1 MWKIILAVL
10 WTSLFSL
17 GNTALADSLT
27 LHSSWQFSKY
37 GSDEWLPATVPG
49 TVHQDLM
56 ALGKL
61 PDPFYGMN
69 EKEIQW
75 VEDEDWLYRTSFV
88 LSEEQLAH
96 QEIFLAFDGLDTYAD
111 VSLNGACILKAD
123 NMFVGYRVPVKQVL
137 RSGENKLLIRFRSP
151 IREAMPQWETNGFI
165 YPAANDHRAERVSIF
180 TRKAPYS
187 YGWDWGIRMVTCG
200 IWRPVRLEFANQAEI
215 DDYFVCQQSVTSDRA
230 EVDNR
235 LEIRNLGNEIR
246 EAQVK
251 VTYAYGQ
258 EESRSVEQTVRLQP
272 GLNTVSLPL
281 TIESPHLWMPNG
293 WGEAAL
299 YDFRASVCMDGETV
313 ASQQHRI
320 GLRSIRVVNE
330 EDSLG
335 MSFYFEVNGIPM
347 FAKGTNLIP
356 SDALLPR
363 VTRER
368 YVRLLEDV
376 QAANM
381 NMIRVWGGGVYE
393 DDALYEEADKRG
405 ILVWQD
411 FMFACTPYP
420 HDPAFLKQVSE
431 EVVYNIKRLRNHA
444 SLAMWCGNNEVG
456 EGMKYWGWK
465 RKYGPEI
472 YQQLADG
479 YDILFR
485 KLLPEKVKELDP
497 GRFYLESSPYEANW
511 GRPESW
517 KRGDS
522 HNWGTW
528 YGQKPFES
536 LDTEIPRFMSEFGF
550 QSFPEMKTIR
560 TFAAPEYY
568 DMESPV
574 MNAHQKSS
582 IGNFLI
588 KKTMERYYRV
598 PEKFEDL
605 VYLGLVLQGHG
616 MRQGM
621 EAHRRNR
628 PYCMGSMIWQ
638 LNDSWPVV
646 SWSAID
652 YYGNWKALHYQS
664 RRAFAPVLVD
674 AIREGDKLRYY
685 VLSDVLQTK
694 DIVLQMELMDFKGKI
709 LRRHRI
715 EGKLPINS
723 SVLFYEEDWNQAF
736 AACDTTTSFIHMT
749 LKDANSR
756 QVLSDEVY
764 YPVFPKSQHLP
775 QAKISYKM
783 KKKDGAYEL
792 TLKSDQLAR
801 DVFIEVPIQGVR
813 FSDNFFD
820 LLPGV
825 SRKIR
830 VTSGDGSPLE
840 NLTVSIHQ
848 LSDICSMDHE

>member
-1 MWKIILAVL
+1 M
-10 WTSLFSL
+10 
-17 GNTALADSLT
+17 
-27 LHSSWQFSKY
+27 
-37 GSDEWLPATVPG
+37 
-49 TVHQDLM
+49 
-56 ALGKL
+56 
-61 PDPFYGMN
+61 
-69 EKEIQW
+69 
-75 VEDEDWLYRTSFV
+75 
-88 LSEEQLAH
+88 
-96 QEIFLAFDGLDTYAD
+96 DG
-111 VSLNGACILKAD
+111 
-123 NMFVGYRVPVKQVL
+123 
-137 RSGENKLLIRFRSP
+137 
-151 IREAMPQWETNGFI
+151 
-165 YPAANDHRAERVSIF
+165 
-180 TRKAPYS
+180 
-187 YGWDWGIRMVTCG
+187 
-200 IWRPVRLEFANQAEI
+200 
-215 DDYFVCQQSVTSDRA
+215 
-230 EVDNR
+230 
-235 LEIRNLGNEIR
+235 
-246 EAQVK
+246 
-251 VTYAYGQ
+251 
-258 EESRSVEQTVRLQP
+258 
-272 GLNTVSLPL
+272 
-281 TIESPHLWMPNG
+281 
-293 WGEAAL
+293 GEAAL
-299 YDFRASVCMDGETV
+299 YDFRASVCMDEETV

-420 HDPAFLKQVSE
+420 HAPAFLKQVSE

-550 QSFPEMKTIR
+550 QSFPEMKTIHS
-560 TFAAPEYY
+560 FATPKDY

-588 KKTMERYYRV
+588 KKTMGLYYPV

-628 PYCMGSMIWQ
+628 PYCMGSLIWQ

-652 YYGNWKALHYQS
+652 YFGNWKALHYQS

-685 VLSDVLQTK
+685 VMSDVLKTK
-694 DIVLQMELMDFKGKI
+694 DIVLQMELMNFKGKV
-709 LRRHRI
+709 LRRHQV
-715 EGKLPINS
+715 EGKLPVNS
-723 SVLFYEEDWNQAF
+723 SVVFYEEDWNQAF
-736 AACDTTTSFIHMT
+736 AACDTTASFIHMT
-749 LKDANSR
+749 LKDR
-756 QVLSDEVY
+756 HGREILSDEVY
-764 YPVFPKSQHLP
+764 YPALPKSQHLP
-775 QAKISYKM
+775 QAKISCKM
-783 KKKDGAYEL
+783 KKKNGAYEL

-801 DVFIEVPIQGVR
+801 DVFIEIPVQGVR

-825 SRKIR
+825 SRKIL
-830 VTSGDGSPLE
+830 VTSGDGCALE
-840 NLTVSIHQ
+840 DLTVNIRQ
-848 LSDICSMDHE
+848 LGDICSIEHE

>member
-1 MWKIILAVL
+1 
-10 WTSLFSL
+10 
-17 GNTALADSLT
+17 
-27 LHSSWQFSKY
+27 
-37 GSDEWLPATVPG
+37 
-49 TVHQDLM
+49 
-56 ALGKL
+56 
-61 PDPFYGMN
+61 
-69 EKEIQW
+69 
-75 VEDEDWLYRTSFV
+75 
-88 LSEEQLAH
+88 
-96 QEIFLAFDGLDTYAD
+96 
-111 VSLNGACILKAD
+111 
-123 NMFVGYRVPVKQVL
+123 
-137 RSGENKLLIRFRSP
+137 
-151 IREAMPQWETNGFI
+151 
-165 YPAANDHRAERVSIF
+165 
-180 TRKAPYS
+180 
-187 YGWDWGIRMVTCG
+187 
-200 IWRPVRLEFANQAEI
+200 
-215 DDYFVCQQSVTSDRA
+215 
-230 EVDNR
+230 
-235 LEIRNLGNEIR
+235 
-246 EAQVK
+246 
-251 VTYAYGQ
+251 
-258 EESRSVEQTVRLQP
+258 
-272 GLNTVSLPL
+272 
-281 TIESPHLWMPNG
+281 MPNG

-299 YDFRASVCMDGETV
+299 YDFRASVCIDGETV

-456 EGMKYWGWK
+456 EDMKYWGWK

-511 GRPESW
+511 GRPETW

-522 HNWGTW
+522 HNWGIW

-560 TFAAPEYY
+560 TFAAPEDY

>member
-1 MWKIILAVL
+1 
-10 WTSLFSL
+10 
-17 GNTALADSLT
+17 
-27 LHSSWQFSKY
+27 
-37 GSDEWLPATVPG
+37 
-49 TVHQDLM
+49 
-56 ALGKL
+56 
-61 PDPFYGMN
+61 
-69 EKEIQW
+69 
-75 VEDEDWLYRTSFV
+75 
-88 LSEEQLAH
+88 
-96 QEIFLAFDGLDTYAD
+96 
-111 VSLNGACILKAD
+111 
-123 NMFVGYRVPVKQVL
+123 
-137 RSGENKLLIRFRSP
+137 
-151 IREAMPQWETNGFI
+151 
-165 YPAANDHRAERVSIF
+165 
-180 TRKAPYS
+180 
-187 YGWDWGIRMVTCG
+187 
-200 IWRPVRLEFANQAEI
+200 
-215 DDYFVCQQSVTSDRA
+215 
-230 EVDNR
+230 
-235 LEIRNLGNEIR
+235 
-246 EAQVK
+246 
-251 VTYAYGQ
+251 
-258 EESRSVEQTVRLQP
+258 
-272 GLNTVSLPL
+272 
-281 TIESPHLWMPNG
+281 MPNG

-560 TFAAPEYY
+560 TFAAPEDY

-840 NLTVSIHQ
+840 ILR
-848 LSDICSMDHE
+848 

>member
-1 MWKIILAVL
+1 M
-10 WTSLFSL
+10 
-17 GNTALADSLT
+17 
-27 LHSSWQFSKY
+27 
-37 GSDEWLPATVPG
+37 
-49 TVHQDLM
+49 
-56 ALGKL
+56 
-61 PDPFYGMN
+61 
-69 EKEIQW
+69 
-75 VEDEDWLYRTSFV
+75 
-88 LSEEQLAH
+88 
-96 QEIFLAFDGLDTYAD
+96 DG
-111 VSLNGACILKAD
+111 
-123 NMFVGYRVPVKQVL
+123 
-137 RSGENKLLIRFRSP
+137 
-151 IREAMPQWETNGFI
+151 
-165 YPAANDHRAERVSIF
+165 
-180 TRKAPYS
+180 
-187 YGWDWGIRMVTCG
+187 
-200 IWRPVRLEFANQAEI
+200 
-215 DDYFVCQQSVTSDRA
+215 
-230 EVDNR
+230 
-235 LEIRNLGNEIR
+235 
-246 EAQVK
+246 
-251 VTYAYGQ
+251 
-258 EESRSVEQTVRLQP
+258 
-272 GLNTVSLPL
+272 
-281 TIESPHLWMPNG
+281 
-293 WGEAAL
+293 GEAAL
-299 YDFRASVCMDGETV
+299 YDFRASVCMDEETV

-381 NMIRVWGGGVYE
+381 NMIRIWGGGVYE

-465 RKYGPEI
+465 RKYGSEI

-497 GRFYLESSPYEANW
+497 GRFYMESSPYEANW

-550 QSFPEMKTIR
+550 QSFPEMKTIHS
-560 TFAAPEYY
+560 FATPEDY

-588 KKTMERYYRV
+588 KKTMGLYYPV

-605 VYLGLVLQGHG
+605 VYLGLILQGHG

-628 PYCMGSMIWQ
+628 PYCMGSLIWQ

-652 YYGNWKALHYQS
+652 YFGNWKALHYQS

-685 VLSDVLQTK
+685 VMSDVLKTK
-694 DIVLQMELMDFKGKI
+694 DVVLQMELMNFKGKV
-709 LRRHRI
+709 LRRHQV

-723 SVLFYEEDWNQAF
+723 SVVFYEEDWNQAF

-749 LKDANSR
+749 LKDR
-756 QVLSDEVY
+756 HGREILSDEVY
-764 YPVFPKSQHLP
+764 YPALPKSQHLP
-775 QAKISYKM
+775 QAKISCKM
-783 KKKDGAYEL
+783 KKKNGAYEL

-801 DVFIEVPIQGVR
+801 DVFIEIPVQGVR

-825 SRKIR
+825 SRKIL
-830 VTSGDGSPLE
+830 VTSGDGCALE
-840 NLTVSIHQ
+840 DLTVNIRQ
-848 LSDICSMDHE
+848 LGDICSIEHE

>member
-1 MWKIILAVL
+1 
-10 WTSLFSL
+10 
-17 GNTALADSLT
+17 
-27 LHSSWQFSKY
+27 
-37 GSDEWLPATVPG
+37 
-49 TVHQDLM
+49 
-56 ALGKL
+56 
-61 PDPFYGMN
+61 
-69 EKEIQW
+69 
-75 VEDEDWLYRTSFV
+75 
-88 LSEEQLAH
+88 
-96 QEIFLAFDGLDTYAD
+96 
-111 VSLNGACILKAD
+111 
-123 NMFVGYRVPVKQVL
+123 
-137 RSGENKLLIRFRSP
+137 
-151 IREAMPQWETNGFI
+151 
-165 YPAANDHRAERVSIF
+165 
-180 TRKAPYS
+180 
-187 YGWDWGIRMVTCG
+187 
-200 IWRPVRLEFANQAEI
+200 
-215 DDYFVCQQSVTSDRA
+215 
-230 EVDNR
+230 
-235 LEIRNLGNEIR
+235 
-246 EAQVK
+246 
-251 VTYAYGQ
+251 
-258 EESRSVEQTVRLQP
+258 
-272 GLNTVSLPL
+272 
-281 TIESPHLWMPNG
+281 
-293 WGEAAL
+293 
-299 YDFRASVCMDGETV
+299 
-313 ASQQHRI
+313 
-320 GLRSIRVVNE
+320 
-330 EDSLG
+330 
-335 MSFYFEVNGIPM
+335 
-347 FAKGTNLIP
+347 
-356 SDALLPR
+356 
-363 VTRER
+363 
-368 YVRLLEDV
+368 
-376 QAANM
+376 
-381 NMIRVWGGGVYE
+381 
-393 DDALYEEADKRG
+393 
-405 ILVWQD
+405 
-411 FMFACTPYP
+411 MFACTPYP

-550 QSFPEMKTIR
+550 QSFPEMKTIHS
-560 TFAAPEYY
+560 FATPEDY

-588 KKTMERYYRV
+588 KKTMGLYYPV

-628 PYCMGSMIWQ
+628 PYCMGSLIWQ

-652 YYGNWKALHYQS
+652 YFGNWKALHYQS

-685 VLSDVLQTK
+685 VMSDVLKTK
-694 DIVLQMELMDFKGKI
+694 DVVLQMELMNFKGKV
-709 LRRHRI
+709 LRRHQV
-715 EGKLPINS
+715 EGKLPVNS
-723 SVLFYEEDWNQAF
+723 SVVFYEEDWNQAF

-749 LKDANSR
+749 LKDR
-756 QVLSDEVY
+756 HGREILSDEVY
-764 YPVFPKSQHLP
+764 YPALPKSQHLP
-775 QAKISYKM
+775 QAKISCKM
-783 KKKDGAYEL
+783 KKKNGAYEL

-801 DVFIEVPIQGVR
+801 DVFIEIPVQGVR

-825 SRKIR
+825 SRKIL
-830 VTSGDGSPLE
+830 VTSGDGCALE
-840 NLTVSIHQ
+840 DLTVNIRQ
-848 LSDICSMDHE
+848 LGDICSIEHE

>member
-1 MWKIILAVL
+1 MWKIILMVVL
-10 WTSLFSL
+10 TSLFSL
-17 GNTALADSLT
+17 GNITLADSLT
-27 LHSSWQFSKY
+27 LHTDWQFSRY
-37 GSDEWLPATVPG
+37 GSGEWLPAVVPG
-49 TVHQDLM
+49 TVHQDLI
-56 ALGKL
+56 AQGKL

-75 VEDEDWLYRTSFV
+75 VEEEDWLYRTSFI
-88 LSEEQLAH
+88 LSEEQLTH
-96 QEIFLAFDGLDTYAD
+96 QEIFLVFEGLDTYAD
-111 VSLNGACILKAD
+111 VSLNGASILKAD
-123 NMFVGYRVPVKQVL
+123 NMFIGYRVPVKHFL
-137 RSGENKLLIRFRSP
+137 KRGENKLLVRFRSP
-151 IREAMPQWETNGFI
+151 IRETMPHWETNGFI
-165 YPAANDHRAERVSIF
+165 YPAANDHRAERLSIF

-200 IWRPVRLEFANQAEI
+200 IWRPVCLEFADEAVIE
-215 DDYFVCQQSVTSDRA
+215 DYFVCQQSVTSRRA
-230 EVDNR
+230 EIDNR
-235 LEIRNLGNEIR
+235 LEINNLDQKEQ
-246 EAQVK
+246 EARIK
-251 VTYAYGQ
+251 VTYAYG
-258 EESRSVEQTVRLQP
+258 EEQKRSIERSVLLKP
-272 GLNTVSLPL
+272 GMNVVSLPL
-281 TIESPHLWMPNG
+281 TVESPHLWMPNG
-293 WGEAAL
+293 WGEPAL
-299 YDFRASVCMDGETV
+299 YTFEASVDLNGKTV
-313 ASQQHRI
+313 ARKQHQV
-320 GLRSIRVVNE
+320 GLRSIRLVQE
-330 EDSLG
+330 EDSVG
-335 MSFYFEVNGIPM
+335 ESFYFEVNGIPL
-347 FAKGTNLIP
+347 FIKGTNLIP

-368 YVRLLEDV
+368 YARLVEDV
-376 QAANM
+376 QAAHM
-381 NMIRVWGGGVYE
+381 NLIRVWGGGVYE

-420 HDPAFLKQVSE
+420 HDSAFLKQVSE
-431 EVVYNIKRLRNHA
+431 EAVYNIKRLRNHA
-444 SLAMWCGNNEVG
+444 SLALWCGNNEIS

-465 RKYGPEI
+465 KKYGPEI
-472 YQQLADG
+472 YQQLAEG

-485 KLLPEKVKELDP
+485 RLLPDKVKELDP
-497 GRFYLESSPYEANW
+497 GRFYLETSPYEANW
-511 GRPESW
+511 GRPETW

-522 HNWGTW
+522 HNWGIW

-560 TFAAPEYY
+560 TFAAPEDY

-709 LRRHRI
+709 LRRHRV

-764 YPVFPKSQHLP
+764 YPALPKSQRLP